1 MGLAG
6 AVDDGDVAVVDAGPD
21 HRVALHTPI
30 EGGLG
35 VLDKVA
41 VEVEAFMQILLG
53 RAGEAGAEFGGQLQL
68 EAGGE
73 SALQ

>member
-1 MGLAG
+1 
-6 AVDDGDVAVVDAGPD
+6 
-21 HRVALHTPI
+21 
-30 EGGLG
+30 